1 MKLINV
7 DETGGSCANSIG
19 PCNSDFLY
27 KHNFLSEFITEKD
40 KQKARKHLG
49 IDDTSYDVEE
59 KINKVYEQIDSVNT
73 TLTKSITDLSQN
85 QEWLEGEND
94 NNKENI
100 TKIQTNL
107 SSLSNDVDKKYD
119 TLDTKIDNEIF
130 DLGNK
135 VQTLTSNVSNLTTK
149 VTEINKVLRNNFSSV
164 TLTASPE
171 YIEKGETE
179 EIELIWNYTYNGN
192 IEKISSPNTMEL
204 KSGDTV
210 LATTDGNY
218 IDMINDSKTYQVF
231 TVVDGV
237 SKNSEAITVKAY
249 YPIYAG
255 ICGDTFDADTIVA
268 SSESQDTKTVYP
280 PKTAF
285 GVSLTYTEENTYG
298 WFCFPSGYGT
308 PTGIQVNGVD
318 ASIET
323 GQTTTINGRLY
334 RSFRLTTSPGAG
346 TYYYKL
352 TFDN

>member
-49 IDDTSYDVEE
+49 IDYTSYDVEE

-73 TLTKSITDLSQN
+73 TLTKSITNLSQN
-85 QEWLEGEND
+85 QDWSESEND
-94 NNKENI
+94 HNKENI
-100 TKIQTNL
+100 TKIQTDL
-107 SSLSNDVDKKYD
+107 SSLSGNVDRKYD
-119 TLDTKIDNEIF
+119 TLDTKIDNEIY
-130 DLGNK
+130 DVKYK
-135 VQTLTSNVSNLTTK
+135 VNTLTSDVSNLTTK

-164 TLTASPE
+164 TLTATPE
-171 YIEKGETE
+171 YIEKE
-179 EIELIWNYTYNGN
+179 EDEDIELNWNYTYNGS
-192 IEKISSPNTMEL
+192 IEKITSPNTMEL

-210 LATTDGNY
+210 LATTGNNY
-218 IDMINDSKTYQVF
+218 TDTINDSKTYQVF

-249 YPIYAG
+249 YPIYVG

-268 SSESQDTKTVYP
+268 SSESQGTKTVYP

-285 GVSLTYTEENTYG
+285 GVSLTYSEENTYG
-298 WFCFPSGYGT
+298 WFCFPSGYGA
-308 PTGIQVNGVD
+308 PTGVQVKGIDV
-318 ASIET
+318 SIET